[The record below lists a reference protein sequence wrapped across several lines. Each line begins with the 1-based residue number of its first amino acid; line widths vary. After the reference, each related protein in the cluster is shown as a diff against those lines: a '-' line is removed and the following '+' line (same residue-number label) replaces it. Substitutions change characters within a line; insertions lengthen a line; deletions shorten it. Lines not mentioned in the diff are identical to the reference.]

1 MCPVNASKGCIFYA
15 FAACVAFIFSLIML
29 FTIAAGGDNS
39 SSSGTGRGVGL
50 NTKHV
55 PAEYVELVKKAGAM
69 CSAVSPP
76 LIAAQIESESSW
88 DRTAIS
94 RDPKTKKPIAYG
106 ISQFIPGTWASYGQD
121 ENHDGKADVMDPE
134 DAIPAQGRYDCAV
147 AKDVAKV
154 PGDPMA
160 NMLAAYNAGPDA
172 VLDAGGVPNYPETQ
186 GYVAA
191 IKAAMKKYEG
201 ALDTGVGVGGTQ
213 FAQKVLG
220 TAQAQ
225 LDLPYV
231 WGGGDVN
238 GPTGGGFDCSGL
250 VLYAV
255 YQASGGKIDL
265 PHSSEIQVTMGEP
278 VSRDQMQP
286 GDIIGIQTVPGDY
299 SHVAIYYGGGKIL
312 EAPRRGRP
320 VRIAPL
326 SQYDGMTQTVRRF
339 G

>member
-1 MCPVNASKGCIFYA
+1 M
-15 FAACVAFIFSLIML
+15 M
-29 FTIAAGGDNS
+29 AGGDSS
-39 SSSGTGRGVGL
+39 SSSGGGRGIGL

-55 PAEYVELVKKAGAM
+55 PSEYVELVKKAGAM

-88 DRTAIS
+88 KRDAIS

-106 ISQFIPGTWASYGQD
+106 ISQFIPGTWASYGKD
-121 ENHDGKADVMDPE
+121 ENGDGKADVMDPQ

-154 PGDPMA
+154 PGDPMS

-172 VLDAGGVPNYPETQ
+172 VIDAGGVPNYTETQ

-191 IKAAMKKYEG
+191 IKAAMKKYE
-201 ALDTGVGVGGTQ
+201 ASLDDSVGGVGNTD

-220 TAQAQ
+220 TAKAQ

-231 WGGGDVN
+231 WGGGDIN

-255 YQASGGKIDL
+255 YQASGGKLNL
-265 PHSSEIQVTMGEP
+265 PHSSEIQATMGDEIP
-278 VSRDQMQP
+278 RNEMQP
-286 GDIIGIQTVPGDY
+286 GDIIAIQTVPGDY

-326 SQYDGMTQTVRRF
+326 SQYDGKQQTVRRF